1 MIYFTD
7 LCLQVCAL
15 TTLLAIIIILPL
27 LRTVSS
33 QCSVSECPTD
43 FEKTTLAMIAPR
55 NSDKERM
62 TRDDTIRLYLIVLCA
77 WVVYCYTTYLVK
89 EEWKENVAL
98 RRAFYLESD
107 HHMNRKQEL

>member
-33 QCSVSECPTD
+33 QCSVSEFPTD
-43 FEKTTLAMIAPR
+43 FENT
-55 NSDKERM
+55 DKERM
-62 TRDDTIRLYLIVLCA
+62 TRGIVRYL
-77 WVVYCYTTYLVK
+77 WDY
-89 EEWKENVAL
+89 ENNV
-98 RRAFYLESD
+98 S
-107 HHMNRKQEL
+107 